1 MSMEAVRVTTVWSP
15 QPRQSTMLSCPF
27 FEIFYGGARGGG
39 KSDAVLGDFAS
50 HADLFA
56 EDAIGLL
63 VRREYKQL
71 RELLERSKQIYTPLG
86 AAWNSQDQMW
96 RLSTQAPLT
105 LAPPATDPH
114 PPLSQGS
121 ASSLL

>member
-71 RELLERSKQIYTPLG
+71 RELLERAKKIYTPLG
-86 AAWNSQDQMW
+86 AAGTSPEPMW
-96 RLSTQAPLT
+96 PCSNRARLTRAHL
-105 LAPPATDPH
+105 
-114 PPLSQGS
+114 
-121 ASSLL
+121 